1 MKGQV
6 MNDDEAL
13 VYFGGD
19 IKAEGEGKFGGYVVR
34 WGSPQDADQQGDYFT
49 PETDFWGDI
58 SPCAGIVY
66 HHGIGLKGDPLARRL
81 HKRRVGKACMKSD
94 AIGLRAEGLLSDLAD
109 PDIADLYRRIE
120 AGEMGFSSGSVERLV
135 ARKAVAGK
143 AEITSWPIIE
153 VSITPKPVE
162 PRNRVYAMKAL
173 IEAEAGEAVAATLVD
188 RAEALV
194 ADAEDIV
201 ALFAKAADQRQGE
214 GRSLSER
221 KREAVKALRVSLD
234 DIYLSTAPMPTHERL
249 AALKRKLLAARIGA
263 KNG

>member
-1 MKGQV
+1 

-13 VYFGGD
+13 ICFGDD
-19 IKAEGEGKFGGYVVR
+19 IKATGDGKFGGYVVR
-34 WGSPQDADQQGDYFT
+34 WGSPDDADRQGEYFT

-58 SPCAGIVY
+58 SPCAGVVY
-66 HHGIGLKGDPLARRL
+66 HHGIGIKGDDLAGRL
-81 HKRRVGKACMKSD
+81 NKKRVGKACMVAD
-94 AIGLRAEGLLSDLAD
+94 AIGLRAEGSLSDPAD
-109 PDIADLYRRIE
+109 PDAAALYRRIE

-135 ARKAVAGK
+135 SRRRIAGK
-143 AEITSWPIIE
+143 AEITAWPIIE
-153 VSITPKPVE
+153 ISITPKPVE

-173 IEAEAGEAVAATLVD
+173 VEAEAGEAVAATLVD

-201 ALFAKAADQRQGE
+201 ALFAKAADQRRGE